1 MRGRGRMRWQGV
13 GIVLLAVTAWA
24 SPRTNTLSAAQ
35 ARTGGLQ
42 GIVTTRA
49 KAPRPLRIT
58 YDQKVCGDEL
68 PNQSILVD
76 PAGHLANVVVTLV
89 GVKARTPQREVKVVN
104 EKCAFVPRVQAVGSK
119 ATLKTSSKDPIL
131 HTTTVQL
138 ADGRQLFNLALPV
151 PNLELAKPL
160 DGSGALRIGCST
172 HQWMRGWLYVTDDVA
187 VVTGPD
193 GRFALPDVAPGTYQ
207 LRVWHEALKGAERS
221 ITIAAGTAATADIVM
236 Q

>member
-1 MRGRGRMRWQGV
+1 MRGQGI
-13 GIVLLAVTAWA
+13 GIVLLAVTAWTGPA
-24 SPRTNTLSAAQ
+24 TSTTSAAQ
-35 ARTGGLQ
+35 SRTGGLQ

-49 KAPRPLRIT
+49 KAPRPVRVT
-58 YDQKVCGDEL
+58 YDQNVCGAEL
-68 PNQSILVD
+68 PDQSIVVD

-104 EKCAFVPRVQAVGSK
+104 EKCAFVPRVQVAGSK
-119 ATLKTSSKDPIL
+119 ATLKTSSKDPML

-138 ADGRQLFNLALPV
+138 PDGRQLFNLALPF

-172 HQWMRGWLYVTDDVA
+172 HQWMRGWVYVTDDVA
-187 VVTGPD
+187 VVTGLD
-193 GRFALPDVAPGTYQ
+193 GKFALPDVAPGTYQ

-221 ITIAAGTAATADIVM
+221 ITIAAGTAATAEIVM